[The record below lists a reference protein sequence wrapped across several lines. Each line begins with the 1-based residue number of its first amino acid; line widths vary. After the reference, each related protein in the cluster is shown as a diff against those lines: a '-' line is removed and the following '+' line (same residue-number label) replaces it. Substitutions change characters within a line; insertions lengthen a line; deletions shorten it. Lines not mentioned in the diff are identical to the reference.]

1 MAENF
6 RFITKAD
13 EKEIIEAIETAESQN
28 SGEIRVHLEPYCKD
42 ELHTRAQEVF
52 YKLNMQQTK
61 RRNGVL
67 IYLAVNDRKFY
78 ILGDKGIHEKVPEDF
93 WESTKDVMQS
103 HFKKGQFKEGLIEG
117 ILLAGRQL
125 KEHFPHTEDDTNEL
139 SDEISRGA

>member
-1 MAENF
+1 
-6 RFITKAD
+6 
-13 EKEIIEAIETAESQN
+13 
-28 SGEIRVHLEPYCKD
+28 YCKD

-125 KEHFPHTEDDTNEL
+125 KKHFPHTEDDTNEL